1 MYGFQAFKLCFLPQ
15 AAELWDYCFEKKG
28 DPFYEWY
35 FSEYCLKQNSV
46 IGGFDGDK
54 LACMLHLNPYAITL
68 RGQTLRLPY
77 IVGVATAP
85 EYRGQHL
92 TRPLLETAFTVLR
105 AQGAAF
111 ALLMPINPAIYKPY
125 GFDYCYYRHYYQMPL
140 AELKN
145 CLRCII

>member
-1 MYGFQAFKLCFLPQ
+1 MDFRLLNSAFLPQ

-85 EYRGQHL
+85 EYRAAPYAPAAGNGVY
-92 TRPLLETAFTVLR
+92 RFACAGSGFCAFN
-105 AQGAAF
+105 A
-111 ALLMPINPAIYKPY
+111 
-125 GFDYCYYRHYYQMPL
+125 H
-140 AELKN
+140 
-145 CLRCII
+145 

>member
-1 MYGFQAFKLCFLPQ
+1 MDFRLLNSAFLPQ

-92 TRPLLETAFTVLR
+92 TRPLLEMAFTVLR

-111 ALLMPINPAIYKPY
+111 ALLMPINPAIYKPM
-125 GFDYCYYRHYYQMPL
+125 GLITAITAIITKCRWQN
-140 AELKN
+140 LKN
-145 CLRCII
+145 CRRCII

>member
-1 MYGFQAFKLCFLPQ
+1 
-15 AAELWDYCFEKKG
+15 
-28 DPFYEWY
+28 
-35 FSEYCLKQNSV
+35 
-46 IGGFDGDK
+46 
-54 LACMLHLNPYAITL
+54 MLHLNPYAITL

-125 GFDYCYYRHYYQMPL
+125 GFDYCYYRHCYQMLL
-140 AELKN
+140 AELKKLPPVHN
-145 CLRCII
+145 IKITRCADITEGLDELAAVYEACGWELNGMAVRGRAKWQELLNGYKAEK

>member
-1 MYGFQAFKLCFLPQ
+1 MDFRLLNSAFLPQ

-54 LACMLHLNPYAITL
+54 LVCMLHLNPYAITL

-125 GFDYCYYRHYYQMPL
+125 GFDYCYYRHY
-140 AELKN
+140 
-145 CLRCII
+145 

>member
-1 MYGFQAFKLCFLPQ
+1 MDFRLLNSAFLPQ

-145 CLRCII
+145 CRRCII

>member
-1 MYGFQAFKLCFLPQ
+1 MDFRLLNSAFLPQ

-92 TRPLLETAFTVLR
+92 TRRCWKRRLPFCVRRERLLRF
-105 AQGAAF
+105 
-111 ALLMPINPAIYKPY
+111 
-125 GFDYCYYRHYYQMPL
+125 
-140 AELKN
+140 
-145 CLRCII
+145 